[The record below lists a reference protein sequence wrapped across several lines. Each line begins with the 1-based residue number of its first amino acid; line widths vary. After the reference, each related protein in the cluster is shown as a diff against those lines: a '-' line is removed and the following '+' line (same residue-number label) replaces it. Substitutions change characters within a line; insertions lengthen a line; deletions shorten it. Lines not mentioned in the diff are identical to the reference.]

1 MFDLVIRSGTGTH
14 SPDETAAVNRAL
26 GVMTIVSQHVDGEI
40 AWREA
45 RACALAGR
53 LLPRN
58 A

>member
-1 MFDLVIRSGTGTH
+1 MFEPVIRRGTGTH

-26 GVMTIVSQHVDGEI
+26 GVIMIVSQHFNGGI

-45 RACALAGR
+45 RVCALAGR